1 MGVFNREVVAED
13 GMNCSDDVSGSVTFV
28 WSEHEKRVGSAHTS
42 SPGDG

>member
-28 WSEHEKRVGSAHTS
+28 GSEPVKKFQPKQG
-42 SPGDG
+42 